1 MDLADVTLSE
11 INQRKTNFTCMWN
24 LKNKTNEQTGQ
35 NRNKLTDTENG
46 GCQRGREGSAKVG
59 KGE

>member
-1 MDLADVTLSE
+1 MDLADITLSE

-35 NRNKLTDTENG
+35 NRKRFTDTENE
-46 GCQRGREGSAKVG
+46 QVVVRGEEGRVQNR
-59 KGE
+59 